1 MPRILITGGTGF
13 VASHLVEAL
22 QVQGE
27 KDIHL
32 TSYRDEGDFIQKLI
46 PQAQI
51 HQLNLAD
58 KQATQALLATIK
70 PEQIY
75 HLASLASVGDSF
87 EKQSFVLEMNIA
99 LQISLLTAIKLHV
112 PSARL
117 LHISTAL
124 VYAKNDQPLN
134 EQAQLGPDNS
144 YALSKLTQ
152 DLLTQIFS
160 QKEGLSAIIARP
172 FNHIGERQTL
182 GFVVADLAAA
192 IDKIERGE
200 QANLAV
206 GNLDSIRD
214 FTDVKD
220 MVQAYIL
227 LMNKGQAGEIYNIGS
242 GTGVKIQEI
251 LNTLL
256 SLAKKPIDVITD
268 PQKIRPIDLP
278 SLVCDNE
285 KIKALGWQKEQR
297 LTDTLARILNYWS
310 TLFNKRTDK
319 SLWGA

>member
-1 MPRILITGGTGF
+1 MARILITGGTGF

-22 QVQGE
+22 HKRGE
-27 KDIHL
+27 EDIHL
-32 TSYRDEGDFIQKLI
+32 TAYRDEGEFVKQFVKTKN
-46 PQAQI
+46 I

-58 KQATQALLATIK
+58 KQATLDLIQKIQ
-70 PEQIY
+70 PDQIY

-99 LQISLLTAIKLHV
+99 LQVNLLEAIKLHV
-112 PSARL
+112 PKTKL

-124 VYAKNDQPLN
+124 IYAKSNQPLN
-134 EQAQLGPDNS
+134 ELATVGPDNP
-144 YALSKLTQ
+144 YALSKFTQ

-160 QKEGLSAIIARP
+160 QKENLQAVIARP

-182 GFVVADLAAA
+182 GFVVADWAAA
-192 IDKIERGE
+192 IARIERGE
-200 QANLAV
+200 QESLPV
-206 GNLDSIRD
+206 GNLSSVRD

-227 LMNKGQAGEIYNIGS
+227 LMEKGLQGEIYNIGS
-242 GTGVKIQEI
+242 GQGVKIQEI
-251 LNTLL
+251 LDLL
-256 SLAKKPIDVITD
+256 CSLAQKPIEVIAD

-285 KIKALGWQKEQR
+285 KIMTLGWQPKHQ
-297 LTDTLARILNYWS
+297 LKATLARILEYWREN
-310 TLFNKRTDK
+310 L
-319 SLWGA
+319 

>member
-1 MPRILITGGTGF
+1 MAKILITGGTGF
-13 VASHLVEAL
+13 AASHLVEAL
-22 QVQGE
+22 HERGE

-32 TSYRDEGDFIQKLI
+32 TAYRDEGEFVKQFIQ
-46 PQAQI
+46 AENI

-58 KQATQALLATIK
+58 KQATRDLIQKIQ

-99 LQISLLTAIKLHV
+99 LQVNLLEAIRLHA
-112 PSARL
+112 PQAKL

-124 VYAKNDQPLN
+124 VYAKNNQPLD
-134 EQAQLGPDNS
+134 EQAALGPDNP

-160 QKEGLSAIIARP
+160 QKENLQVVIARP

-182 GFVVADLAAA
+182 GFVVADWAAA
-192 IDKIERGE
+192 IARIERGK
-200 QANLAV
+200 QDSLPV
-206 GNLDSIRD
+206 GNLNSVRD

-227 LMNKGQAGEIYNIGS
+227 LMEKGLPGEIYNIGS
-242 GTGVKIQEI
+242 GQGTQIQEI
-251 LNTLL
+251 LDLL
-256 SLAKKPIDVITD
+256 CSLAQKPIEIVSD

-285 KIKALGWQKEQR
+285 KIKALGWQPKQQ
-297 LTDTLARILNYWS
+297 LKNTLARILEYWREN
-310 TLFNKRTDK
+310 L
-319 SLWGA
+319 